1 MAYRE
6 MTMIVWTMSEQLIFD
21 LPIKTAFGREDFF
34 VTGANET
41 AVQIVENWP
50 NWPLR
55 KLVLV
60 GPSGAGKSH
69 LAHIWSEMSDGIVI
83 DARSLMD
90 VDLQEISQGALCVE
104 GMHLIAGNAELE
116 AHAFHLH
123 NLAQET
129 GAPLMMTGIDV
140 PALWGL
146 KLPDLA
152 SRIQG
157 TSVAELRAP
166 DDALLNALLVKQFSD
181 RQIVIDPK
189 VVNFVLPRMERSF
202 TGIAALVSDLDKAAL
217 KTGKPISVKMARLAL
232 GL

>member
-1 MAYRE
+1 MA
-6 MTMIVWTMSEQLIFD
+6 EQLIFD

-34 VTGANET
+34 VTGANAS

-50 NWPLR
+50 NWPMR

-69 LAHIWSEMSDGIVI
+69 LAHIWSEMTDGIVI
-83 DARSLMD
+83 DARTLTD
-90 VDLQEISQGALCVE
+90 VDLHEISQAAVCVE
-104 GMHLIAGNAELE
+104 NMHLVAGNEGLE
-116 AHAFHLH
+116 AHGFHLH

-129 GAPLMMTGIDV
+129 GAPLLMTGIGV
-140 PALWGL
+140 PASWGIE
-146 KLPDLA
+146 LPDLA

-181 RQIVIDPK
+181 RQIAIDPK

-202 TGIAALVSDLDKAAL
+202 SGIAALVDALDKGAL
-217 KTGKPISVKMARLAL
+217 QAGKPISVKLARQVLAV
-232 GL
+232 G

>member
-1 MAYRE
+1 MP
-6 MTMIVWTMSEQLIFD
+6 EQLIFD
-21 LPIKTAFGREDFF
+21 LPIKTAFEREDFF
-34 VTGANET
+34 VTGANAS

-69 LAHIWSEMSDGIVI
+69 LAHIWAEMTDGMVI

-90 VDLQEISQGALCVE
+90 VDLHEVSQAAICVE
-104 GMHLIAGNAELE
+104 NMHLIAKAEALE

-129 GAPLMMTGIDV
+129 GAPMLMTGIGV
-140 PALWGL
+140 PAMWGIR
-146 KLPDLA
+146 LPDLA

-166 DDALLNALLVKQFSD
+166 DDALLNAVLVKQFND
-181 RQIVIDPK
+181 RQIAIDPK
-189 VVNFVLPRMERSF
+189 VVTFALPRMERSF
-202 TGIAALVSDLDKAAL
+202 AGVANLVLALDKAAL
-217 KTGKPISVKMARLAL
+217 KAGKPISVKMARQVLEL
-232 GL
+232 

>member
-1 MAYRE
+1 
-6 MTMIVWTMSEQLIFD
+6 MSEQLIFD

-34 VTGANET
+34 VTAANAT

-50 NWPLR
+50 NWPMG

-69 LAHIWSEMSDGIVI
+69 LAHIWTEMSDGIVI

-90 VDLQEISQGALCVE
+90 VDLQEISQAALCVE
-104 GMHLIAGNAELE
+104 GLHQIAGNEALE

-129 GAPLMMTGIDV
+129 GAPLLMTGIGV
-140 PALWGL
+140 PAVWNI

-157 TSVAELRAP
+157 TSIAELRAP
-166 DDALLNALLVKQFSD
+166 DDALLNAVMVKQFSD
-181 RQIVIDPK
+181 RQIAIDPK
-189 VVNFVLPRMERSF
+189 VVTFVLPRMERSF
-202 TGIAALVSDLDKAAL
+202 TGVAALVALLDRAAL
-217 KTGKPISVKMARLAL
+217 KAGKPITVKMARQVLDS
-232 GL
+232 GV

>member
-1 MAYRE
+1 
-6 MTMIVWTMSEQLIFD
+6 MSEQLIFD

-34 VTGANET
+34 VTTANAT

-50 NWPLR
+50 RWPMG

-69 LAHIWSEMSDGIVI
+69 LAHIWAELTDGIVI
-83 DARSLMD
+83 DARTLTD
-90 VDLQEISQGALCVE
+90 VDLHEISQAAVCVE
-104 GMHLIAGNAELE
+104 NMHLVAGNEGLE
-116 AHAFHLH
+116 AHGVHLH

-129 GAPLMMTGIDV
+129 GAPLLMTGIGV
-140 PALWGL
+140 PTSWGIA
-146 KLPDLA
+146 LPDLA

-166 DDALLNALLVKQFSD
+166 DDTLLNAVMVKQFSD
-181 RQIVIDPK
+181 RQIAIDPK

-202 TGIAALVSDLDKAAL
+202 AGVAKLVALLDRAAL
-217 KTGKPISVKMARLAL
+217 KAGKPISVKLARQVLDTAV
-232 GL
+232 

>member
-1 MAYRE
+1 
-6 MTMIVWTMSEQLIFD
+6 MSEQLIFD

-34 VTGANET
+34 VTTANAT

-50 NWPLR
+50 RWPMG

-69 LAHIWSEMSDGIVI
+69 LAHIWAELTDGIVI
-83 DARSLMD
+83 DARTLTD
-90 VDLQEISQGALCVE
+90 VDLHEISQAAVCVE
-104 GMHLIAGNAELE
+104 NMHLVAGNEGLE
-116 AHAFHLH
+116 AHGFHLH

-129 GAPLMMTGIDV
+129 GAPLLMTGIGV
-140 PALWGL
+140 PTSWGIA
-146 KLPDLA
+146 LPDLA

-166 DDALLNALLVKQFSD
+166 EDTLLNAVMVKQFSD
-181 RQIVIDPK
+181 RQIAIDPK

-202 TGIAALVSDLDKAAL
+202 AGVAKLVALLDRAAL
-217 KTGKPISVKMARLAL
+217 KAGKPISVKLARQVLDTAV
-232 GL
+232 

>member
-1 MAYRE
+1 
-6 MTMIVWTMSEQLIFD
+6 MSEQLIFD

-34 VTGANET
+34 VTTANAT

-50 NWPLR
+50 RWPMG

-69 LAHIWSEMSDGIVI
+69 LAHIWAELTDGIVI
-83 DARSLMD
+83 DARTLTD
-90 VDLQEISQGALCVE
+90 VDLHEISQAAVCVE
-104 GMHLIAGNAELE
+104 NMHLVAGNEGLE
-116 AHAFHLH
+116 AHGFHLH

-129 GAPLMMTGIDV
+129 GAPLLMTGIGV
-140 PALWGL
+140 PTSWGIA
-146 KLPDLA
+146 LPDLA

-166 DDALLNALLVKQFSD
+166 DDTLLNAVMVKQFSD
-181 RQIVIDPK
+181 RQIAIDPK

-202 TGIAALVSDLDKAAL
+202 AGVAKLVALLDRAAL
-217 KTGKPISVKMARLAL
+217 KAGKPISVKLARQVLDTAV
-232 GL
+232 